1 MEPMLEA
8 VARLRST
15 GFTHDVTA
23 VPGGRLRC
31 SACGE
36 IGEAGDVTL
45 SETARFEGDSNPDDQ
60 SILVALTATCG
71 HRALYSSAYG
81 PSTPGTD
88 AEVHRALAA
97 ATADA
102 DMSL

>member
-1 MEPMLEA
+1 METMLEA

-15 GFTHDVTA
+15 GFRHDVNA
-23 VPGGRLRC
+23 ASAGRLRC
-31 SACGE
+31 SACG
-36 IGEAGDVTL
+36 ALNDPVDVTL

-60 SILVALTATCG
+60 SILVALTTACG

-81 PSTPGTD
+81 PSTPVAD

-97 ATADA
+97 ANADA
-102 DMSL
+102 LP